1 MMTIP
6 DIAGT
11 GATVQIVLPNPA
23 RWVQFALTGSG
34 TARIGGSC
42 AANGSTTG
50 FPSAATSTQ
59 GVPVVAGNNAGF
71 MAPFM
76 GQFSF
81 YQATE
86 FSAYIPSGATLSVAA
101 KE

>member
-6 DIAGT
+6 DIT
-11 GATVQIVLPNPA
+11 GDNAVHQILLPGPA

-34 TARIGGSC
+34 TARVGGS
-42 AANGSTTG
+42 AA
-50 FPSAATSTQ
+50 SATQ
-59 GVPVVAGNNAGF
+59 GIPVSAGPNVGF

-81 YQATE
+81 YQANE
-86 FSAYIPSGATLSVAA
+86 FWAYVPTGSTLSVGA

>member
-6 DIAGT
+6 DIVGDNA
-11 GATVQIVLPNPA
+11 VHQILLPAPA
-23 RWVQFALTGSG
+23 RWVEFAVTGTG
-34 TARIGGSC
+34 NARVGDS
-42 AANGSTTG
+42 AVSSTRG
-50 FPSAATSTQ
+50 IPVSA
-59 GVPVVAGNNAGF
+59 GPNCGF

-81 YQATE
+81 YQANE
-86 FSAYIPSGATLSVAA
+86 FKAYVPTGATLSVGA

>member
-6 DIAGT
+6 DIT
-11 GATVQIVLPNPA
+11 GDNAVHQILLPAPA
-23 RWVQFALTGSG
+23 RWVEFGLTGSG
-34 TARIGGSC
+34 TARVGG
-42 AANGSTTG
+42 AAVS
-50 FPSAATSTQ
+50 STQ
-59 GVPVVAGNNAGF
+59 GIPVSAGANAGF

-81 YQATE
+81 YQPNE
-86 FSAYIPSGATLSVAA
+86 FSAYIPTGSTLSVGA

>member
-6 DIAGT
+6 DIT
-11 GATVQIVLPNPA
+11 GDNAVHQIVLPAPA
-23 RWVQFALTGSG
+23 RWVQFAAVGTG
-34 TARIGGSC
+34 TLRVGGPGAS
-42 AANGSTTG
+42 AWVGS
-50 FPSAATSTQ
+50 ATQ
-59 GVPVVAGNNAGF
+59 GTPVSAGPNAGF

-81 YQATE
+81 YQVNE
-86 FSAYIPSGATLSVAA
+86 FTAYVPTGVTLSVGA